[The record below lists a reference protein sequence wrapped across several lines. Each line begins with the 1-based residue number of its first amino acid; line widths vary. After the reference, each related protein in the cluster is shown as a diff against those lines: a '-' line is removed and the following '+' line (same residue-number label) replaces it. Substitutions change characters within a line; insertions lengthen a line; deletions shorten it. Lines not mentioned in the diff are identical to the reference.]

1 MLGVGKLL
9 DIRDER
15 DVVAENLA
23 VGLLEE
29 KWGNSTQK
37 GMKQFLHM
45 ALLIVVDKVSNRAF
59 MDGWRDSKGN
69 CVLLVAAASIEHNIC
84 QGKGAD

>member
-1 MLGVGKLL
+1 MGKLL
-9 DIRDER
+9 EIRDER

-23 VGLLEE
+23 VGLHEE

-45 ALLIVVDKVSNRAF
+45 ALLIVVDQVSNRIF
-59 MDGWRDSKGN
+59 MDGWKDSKGN
-69 CVLLVAAASIEHNIC
+69 CVLLVAAASIERNIC